1 MIEIKPGLDLPIKG
15 SPKQEIGKGNA
26 VKRVAL
32 LGSDYPGMKPT
43 MLVKEGDQVKL
54 GQPLFADKKMRVCIS
69 LRQVQEKSLR
79 SIVGN
84 AVFSNRWSLNLMAK
98 TRH

>member
-1 MIEIKPGLDLPIKG
+1 
-15 SPKQEIGKGNA
+15 
-26 VKRVAL
+26 
-32 LGSDYPGMKPT
+32 MKPT

-54 GQPLFADKKMRVCIS
+54 GQPLFADKKNEGVHFTS
-69 LRQVQEKSLR
+69 PEKSLR

-84 AVFSNRWSLNLMAK
+84 AVFSNRWSLNSMAE